1 MSKLEHSEQ
10 VELFKWAAKV
20 AYLGFELAEVEKLP
34 PNSFRKPVLELKL
47 MFAIP
52 NGGSRGDSA
61 LSRQIR
67 GNQLKAEGVKSGV
80 PDIFLPAR
88 SDRGYSGLFIEL
100 KRADEKK
107 SRLSTE
113 QVQWLLRLREEGYC
127 AEVCYGAEH
136 AKQLIKWYFKEVNEW
151 SQVES

>member
-34 PNSFRKPVLELKL
+34 QNPSRKPVPEISL

-80 PDIFLPAR
+80 PDIFLPVGK
-88 SDRGYSGLFIEL
+88 RGYNGLFIEL
-100 KRADEKK
+100 KRADKRK
-107 SRLSTE
+107 SRVSE
-113 QVQWLLRLREEGYC
+113 NQDDFIPRLREQGFC

-136 AKQLIKWYFKEVNEW
+136 AKELIKWYFSVGNENDIF
-151 SQVES
+151 

>member
-10 VELFKWAAKV
+10 VELFKWAARV
-20 AYLGFELAEVEKLP
+20 AYLGFELADVEKLP
-34 PNSFRKPVLELKL
+34 QNPSRKPVPEISL

-80 PDIFLPAR
+80 PDIFLPSR
-88 SDRGYSGLFIEL
+88 SGMGYSGLFVEL

-113 QVQWLLRLREEGYC
+113 QVQWLLRLRERRVLCRSLLWG
-127 AEVCYGAEH
+127 
-136 AKQLIKWYFKEVNEW
+136 
-151 SQVES
+151 

>member
-20 AYLGFELAEVEKLP
+20 AYLGFELAEVEKSP

-67 GNQLKAEGVKSGV
+67 GNQLKAEGVRSGV
-80 PDIFLPAR
+80 PDIFLPLGK
-88 SDRGYSGLFIEL
+88 RGYNGLFIEL
-100 KRADEKK
+100 KRADKGN
-107 SRLSTE
+107 SRVSE
-113 QVQWLLRLREEGYC
+113 NQDDFIPRLREQGFC
-127 AEVCYGAEH
+127 AEGCYGAER
-136 AKQLIKWYFKEVNEW
+136 AKELIKWYFKEVNEW
-151 SQVES
+151 LPVES